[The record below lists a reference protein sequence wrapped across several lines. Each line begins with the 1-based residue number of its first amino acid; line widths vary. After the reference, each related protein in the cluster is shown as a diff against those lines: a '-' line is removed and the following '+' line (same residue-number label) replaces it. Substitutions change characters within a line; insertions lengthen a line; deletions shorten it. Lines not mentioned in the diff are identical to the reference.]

1 MDHRGQ
7 VAQGAEGW
15 LKINYSVS
23 DTIHLKQILANWL
36 VSRIISLAE
45 IDTKARTKSMLIS
58 ERIHYIFRIFQWINE
73 LNQMFIRCS
82 NEVLDVIWA
91 S

>member
-23 DTIHLKQILANWL
+23 DTIHLKQILVNWL
-36 VSRIISLAE
+36 VFHIISLAE
-45 IDTKARTKSMLIS
+45 IDTKARTKCMLILKVFTVFS
-58 ERIHYIFRIFQWINE
+58 KY
-73 LNQMFIRCS
+73 S
-82 NEVLDVIWA
+82 NG
-91 S
+91 